1 MSSPIVLDSLR
12 ERAAFMRESLQK
24 SQAVTESMVTIL
36 GSFDHRLSALESD
49 MRPMQVKT
57 HAIRRAHE
65 NIVKSMQ
72 SADVILA
79 QFDVCRKAELKIMKG
94 LNGDYRGFLEA
105 LNQLKNV
112 RQYFSSNR
120 SMGNCDAV
128 LNYLDGLIATAIQ
141 KLGEDFKQLLF
152 SHSKV
157 VEPDLLFKCLPDSM
171 QPSTGSPGPH
181 GKKTHNGNH
190 TEVKGTEATVHELPT
205 LVPSKAVLVLHQLAE
220 KMVQEGH
227 QQQCIKIFSSTHT
240 YGELYWSSRD
250 CRATVLE
257 QTLRKLGVDRLSRD
271 EVHRLQW
278 EVLEAK
284 IGNWIHFMRI
294 AVKIL
299 FAGERKVCDQMFEGM
314 NDLKDQCFA
323 AVIANSFSMLL
334 TFGDAIAKINRTP
347 EKLFV
352 LMDMYEAMRELQPD
366 IEVMFEGKICA
377 EMHTLASSL
386 SKRLAQTAHGIF
398 GDFVEAVEKDATR
411 TVVPD
416 GSVHPLTSYVINY
429 VKFLFDS
436 YQATLKQL
444 FEEINNS
451 GEPGS
456 QLASVAMQIMSSLQT
471 NLDGKSK
478 QYRDPALAEI
488 FLMNNVHYIVRSV
501 RRSEAKDL
509 LGDDWVQ
516 RHRKIVQQH
525 ANVYKRIT
533 WKKIIQSLSI
543 QGLGSLGG
551 SGGGGSDG
559 ANSSGVTR
567 AMFIEYA
574 LAAPTL
580 LKAIL
585 FTRLTCLIVV
595 DTRFKIFNSMFE
607 ELHQR
612 QTHWSV
618 PESELRES
626 LRLAVIEILLPA
638 YRSFIKRLA
647 PIIENGKDA
656 QKYMRYTPEDV
667 ESMLNDF
674 FEEVIRL
681 IWH

>member
-1 MSSPIVLDSLR
+1 MSSPVVLDSLR

-94 LNGDYRGFLEA
+94 LNGDYRGFMEA
-105 LNQLKNV
+105 VNQLKNV

-152 SHSKV
+152 SYSKV

-171 QPSTGSPGPH
+171 QPSPGSPGPH

-190 TEVKGTEATVHELPT
+190 TEVKGTEATVHALPT

-227 QQQCIKIFSSTHT
+227 QQQCIKIF
-240 YGELYWSSRD
+240 RD
-250 CRATVLE
+250 CRATALE
-257 QTLRKLGVDRLSRD
+257 QTLRKLGVERLSRD

-352 LMDMYEAMRELQPD
+352 LMDMYEAMRELRPD

-429 VKFLFDS
+429 VKFLFD

-451 GEPGS
+451 DKPRS

-533 WKKIIQSLSI
+533 WKKIIQSLSV
-543 QGLGSLGG
+543 QGLGSLG
-551 SGGGGSDG
+551 SSSGGGSDG

-567 AMFIEYA
+567 TMVKE
-574 LAAPTL
+574 
-580 LKAIL
+580 
-585 FTRLTCLIVV
+585 
-595 DTRFKIFNSMFE
+595 RFKIFNSMFE

-656 QKYMRYTPEDV
+656 QKCMRYTPEDL

-674 FEEVIRL
+674 FEGKASS
-681 IWH
+681 